1 MKQVTLIG
9 VAGFAGGV
17 LRYLLSVFIQTKFSG
32 PLPVGTL
39 SVNIVGCLLAGFLMG
54 LSDKLVVS
62 TDLKLFVAVGFLG
75 GFTTFSAFS
84 VETISLFRDG
94 RLLLAFLYILTSVI
108 LCLLSA
114 CLGFIVSRIIV

>member
-1 MKQVTLIG
+1 MKQVLLIG

-32 PLPVGTL
+32 HLPVGTL

-62 TDLKLFVAVGFLG
+62 TDLKLFLAVGFLG

-84 VETISLFRDG
+84 VETISLFHDG
-94 RLLLAFLYILTSVI
+94 RLLLAFLYILTSLI

-114 CLGFIVSRIIV
+114 YLGFIVSRIIV